1 MNNHPSWPYPI
12 GQRVIYT
19 DAMGVEHETATRSPV
34 WALGDGRLVVSL
46 EGRIGGY
53 ALTHLRA
60 LTDPP
65 SPGSKEAGALGCL
78 CPVIDNERRRGY
90 HGQAGVFVRMGN
102 CPLHG
107 EESEPAAW
115 PEKGYMETCAKPLAG
130 GL

>member
-19 DAMGVEHETATRSPV
+19 DAMGIEHQTVTRSPV
-34 WALGDGRLVVSL
+34 WALPNGRLVVSL

-65 SPGSKEAGALGCL
+65 SPGSKEAGELGCL
-78 CPVIDNERRRGY
+78 CPVIDNERGRGY
-90 HGQAGVFVRMGN
+90 

-107 EESEPAAW
+107 EESEPAEW
-115 PEKGYMETCAKPLAG
+115 PEKGYLETCAKPLAG